1 MFIAAA
7 LVATAAAQLPSFP
20 GALTPEQ
27 WCVVSADNSTIT
39 PWTLYR
45 SDAGVLYTGL
55 PNVATTDY
63 ASAADVAAMATGAGG
78 NLSLGSNFAMNFN
91 DVGFI
96 YTRWS
101 AVAVSVG
108 VISQGSVTL
117 QPADWNF
124 SSTVVVIQNGS
135 TTSDIK
141 PSVYGLTSYIG

>member
-1 MFIAAA
+1 MD
-7 LVATAAAQLPSFP
+7 
-20 GALTPEQ
+20 GLTTEK
-27 WCVVSADNSTIT
+27 WCVTSADNSTAR
-39 PWTLYR
+39 PWNLFRNSST
-45 SDAGVLYTGL
+45 GVLYL
-55 PNVATTDY
+55 SLLRTTASDY
-63 ASAADVAAMATGAGG
+63 NSSAQVAAVAFSAGG

-117 QPADWNF
+117 QPADWSF